1 MRTFAAANS
10 KGHGLI
16 LRGLTYDLA
25 MPVTDQLTGLN
36 TDPSNRDTVDDFGWG
51 KLLNTLPWFAIQ
63 ASRVECQ
70 LIT

>member
-25 MPVTDQLTGLN
+25 MPVTDQLTGFN
-36 TDPSNRDTVDDFGWG
+36 PDPSNKDTVDGFGWG
-51 KLLNTLPWFAIQ
+51 KLLNRLSWLAIQ
-63 ASRVECQ
+63 ASRVESQ